1 MIVLVFGRIKCN
13 MCVDKIM
20 TPAFLL
26 LKEHYFKQHQK
37 DVRSCG
43 GANTNQRLWQTQP
56 PSRAPYSI
64 PHLPGNDTPRSKY
77 SSEGDN
83 NTWKFLFKE
92 IAKTNRNHQ
101 CSVAMLNHRVV
112 LRMISTWCS
121 TTNRVFRSTDGPMLH
136 WKGLMLRGHRT
147 SERRARPGKVSISEA
162 CFAVQATQSGQKCR
176 RFNHSERGNP

>member
-26 LKEHYFKQHQK
+26 LKEHNYFNQHQK

-43 GANTNQRLWQTQP
+43 GANANQRLWQTQP
-56 PSRAPYSI
+56 PFKAPYSI
-64 PHLPGNDTPRSKY
+64 PHIPGNDTPRSKY

-101 CSVAMLNHRVV
+101 CSVSMLNHRVV
-112 LRMISTWCS
+112 LRMISTWCF
-121 TTNRVFRSTDGPMLH
+121 TTNRVFRSTDWPMLH

-147 SERRARPGKVSISEA
+147 NEGLARER
-162 CFAVQATQSGQKCR
+162 F
-176 RFNHSERGNP
+176 RFPKLGTCSSSHTKRSKMSTF

>member
-13 MCVDKIM
+13 ISVDKIM

-43 GANTNQRLWQTQP
+43 GANANQRLWQTQP
-56 PSRAPYSI
+56 PFKAPYSI
-64 PHLPGNDTPRSKY
+64 PHIPGNDTPRSKY

-101 CSVAMLNHRVV
+101 CSVSMLNHRVV
-112 LRMISTWCS
+112 LRMISTWCF
-121 TTNRVFRSTDGPMLH
+121 TTNRVFRSTDWPMLH

-147 SERRARPGKVSISEA
+147 NEGLARERFRFPKLVLQ
-162 CFAVQATQSGQKCR
+162 FKPHKAVK
-176 RFNHSERGNP
+176 NVDVIHSERGNP